1 MFGRKKNPP
10 KRLTLTLSDESGT
23 VLFSGLLTDLVIPD
37 EVVIALS
44 TEFFNDPT
52 PCEIHRSAVLSRA
65 FLSIEDALS
74 SSAEPRAIASLD
86 EVVRRLF
93 SAYPAATRAA
103 LLF

>member
-10 KRLTLTLSDESGT
+10 KRLTLTDESGA
-23 VLFSGLLTDLVIPD
+23 VLFSSLLTDLVIPD
-37 EVVIALS
+37 DVVIALS
-44 TEFFNDPT
+44 TEFFNDPN

-74 SSAEPRAIASLD
+74 SAAEPRAIASLD
-86 EVVRRLF
+86 EAVGRLF

-103 LLF
+103 LLA